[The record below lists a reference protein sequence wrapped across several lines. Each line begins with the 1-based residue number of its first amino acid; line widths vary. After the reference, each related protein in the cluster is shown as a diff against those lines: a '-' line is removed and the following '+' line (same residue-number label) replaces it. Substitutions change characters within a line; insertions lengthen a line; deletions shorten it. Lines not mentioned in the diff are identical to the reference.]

1 VTDSTEPT
9 PPTETTPTE
18 ATQSAEPAQGV
29 ERTGDPR
36 VDSALDRLDAVENA
50 PLVDHV
56 AAYDEVHRL
65 LQDALAD
72 VDQG

>member
-1 VTDSTEPT
+1 MTDSTELTPSPEPT
-9 PPTETTPTE
+9 
-18 ATQSAEPAQGV
+18 QGV

-36 VDSALDRLDAVENA
+36 VDSALDRLDVVENA